1 MMRKRMAILGFLT
14 ALGGTSARAQ
24 QPPSLDGP
32 QHVFQDPLVEQLS
45 GDWSMVG
52 AVRGRPAADRL
63 HGDWVLNHQFLRLE
77 MRDVAEP
84 PAYQAT
90 VYIGYDNT
98 SERYV
103 AHWLDS
109 TGARF
114 CETLGFGVRVGNE
127 VRLVFEYP
135 DGPFHT
141 TFTLDPGTRSWAV
154 LMQDRGPDGAWR
166 EFAHYALRRP

>member
-1 MMRKRMAILGFLT
+1 MTGGKTMMRKRMAILGFLT
-14 ALGGTSARAQ
+14 ALGATSARAQ

-114 CETLGFGVRVGNE
+114 CETLGFGARVGASI
-127 VRLVFEYP
+127 RMSR
-135 DGPFHT
+135 PFANRVAAVYEC
-141 TFTLDPGTRSWAV
+141 GRRRKRSRAS
-154 LMQDRGPDGAWR
+154 PP
-166 EFAHYALRRP
+166 RPR